1 MNGPS
6 LYYVSIFLDLF
17 WPTQLDIKTVLN
29 VSKNWPFPK
38 PTQYFCERNLGMVPQ
53 YNMCSITYPKWR
65 VGITIEWT
73 WMPLGLIG
81 ISWHWFFPEVV
92 IMRIIPMGTRSG
104 MHRGAGMHRTFPKV
118 SDQITWGYDTMR
130 YSGTTQDRRGCA
142 WFTREIAG
150 IICKK
155 KRRKYVLKSV
165 RNIFLCK

>member
-1 MNGPS
+1 
-6 LYYVSIFLDLF
+6 
-17 WPTQLDIKTVLN
+17 
-29 VSKNWPFPK
+29 
-38 PTQYFCERNLGMVPQ
+38 MVPQ

-65 VGITIEWT
+65 VGSTIEWT

-92 IMRIIPMGTRSG
+92 IMGIIPMGTRSG

-155 KRRKYVLKSV
+155 RRRKYVRKYVLKYVCLKICSFSFV
-165 RNIFLCK
+165 LQLKSTKIQSISSISSYEQKK

>member
-1 MNGPS
+1 MRPN
-6 LYYVSIFLDLF
+6 F
-17 WPTQLDIKTVLN
+17 DIKLRPYSPLN
-29 VSKNWPFPK
+29 SATLRYSIEV
-38 PTQYFCERNLGMVPQ
+38 TLVPQ
-53 YNMCSITYPKWR
+53 YNMCCITYPKWR

-155 KRRKYVLKSV
+155 KRRKYVLRYV
-165 RNIFLCK
+165 RNIFFCKYVFYFLCLTIKVY